1 VRQYN
6 AGMLRLVETDE
17 PPLDV
22 KSAGQVLDE
31 VVAVLADGI
40 RCVSP
45 ADPAAGHLRDLH
57 DLLAARR
64 RGAAWR

>member
-1 VRQYN
+1 VRHNQK
-6 AGMLRLVETDE
+6 MLQVVKTDDPPVET
-17 PPLDV
+17 
-22 KSAGQVLDE
+22 KSAGEVLDE

-64 RGAAWR
+64 LGAVWQ